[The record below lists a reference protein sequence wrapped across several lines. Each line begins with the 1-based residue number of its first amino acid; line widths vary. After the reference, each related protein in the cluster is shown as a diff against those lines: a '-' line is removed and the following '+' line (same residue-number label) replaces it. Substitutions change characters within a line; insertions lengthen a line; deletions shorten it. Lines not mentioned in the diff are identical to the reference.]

1 MAGYNT
7 KLGRYICGSSLDVLN
22 TFDDNSINLIVTSP
36 PFSNQRKKKYE
47 NFNEASQD
55 EYVEW
60 LLQFGKAAYDKLAP
74 NGSFV
79 IDIRSAYEKGKAV
92 ESIYPYEFLLRMVKE
107 LNYKFCQT
115 VYWNNTSALPLPI
128 QYVNIEKIRLKNSL
142 NMNMWFTKAPDG
154 RCKAD
159 NKQVLVPYSRRMQN
173 LIDKPDSFIKGE
185 QVTRP
190 SGNVLTIKSWQKNN
204 GGAIAGNLL
213 SYSNSASNDSYLR
226 YCKELKLKA
235 HPARFPYKLIEF
247 WIKFLTDEGDL
258 VVDIFGGS
266 NTTGKVA
273 EDLGR
278 RWSSIDISQ
287 EYVASSVFRFCSSI
301 EQAGSYYKNIKS
313 GKNVLIE

>member
-7 KLGRYICGSSLDVLN
+7 HYGRFICDSSLNVLD
-22 TFDDNSINLIVTSP
+22 TLEDDSINLIVTSP

-47 NFNEASQD
+47 NFNEVPQD
-55 EYVEW
+55 EYVDW
-60 LLQFGKAAYDKLAP
+60 LLQFAEKAYDKLAP
-74 NGSFV
+74 NGSLV

-92 ESIYPYEFLLRMVKE
+92 ESIYPYEFLLRMVKD
-107 LNYKFCQT
+107 LNYNLCQT

-159 NKQVLVPYSRRMQN
+159 NKKVLVPYSSRMKK
-173 LIDKPDSFIKGE
+173 LIDKPESFIKGE

-190 SGNVLTIKSWQKNN
+190 SGNVLTKKSWQKDN
-204 GGAIAGNLL
+204 GGAIASNLL
-213 SYSNSASNDSYLR
+213 SYPNSSSNDSYQR
-226 YCKELKLKA
+226 FCKELKIKA
-235 HPARFPYKLIEF
+235 HPARYPYKLIEF
-247 WIKFLTDEGDL
+247 WVNFLTDENDL

-273 EDLGR
+273 EDLKR
-278 RWSSIDISQ
+278 HWLSIDISQ
-287 EYVASSVFRFCSSI
+287 EYVASSVFRFCDNV
-301 EQAGSYYKNIKS
+301 EQAKNYYDRIMS
-313 GKNVLIE
+313 GEDITV